1 MVKGPEDGGQM
12 ESVFLALFNIII
24 IDLVLSGDNAVVIGM
39 AVRKLPPRQKRVAVL
54 LGGGL
59 AIVLR
64 IVLTA
69 VATFLLQVPLLQL
82 IGGLV
87 LIWITYHLLAQ
98 DEGSGA
104 ASHVR
109 DDLGMADA
117 LRTII
122 IADVTM
128 STDNVLAVGAA
139 AQGDLVLL
147 LFGLTLSMIILVL
160 GGTLVSMLM
169 NKMAWVTYVGAAVL
183 VVLAGDMIASDK
195 WLLNN
200 HIITHDWWVPWL
212 FTAAIGIVV
221 AGALYWRYLRKRR
234 EAHQIEVQ

>member
-1 MVKGPEDGGQM
+1 M
-12 ESVFLALFNIII
+12 ETVFLALFNIII

-69 VATFLLQVPLLQL
+69 LATFLLQVPLLQL

-87 LIWITYHLLAQ
+87 LVWITYHLLAQ
-98 DEGSGA
+98 DDVDGA
-104 ASHVR
+104 AHRVSA
-109 DDLGMADA
+109 DMGMANA

-122 IADVTM
+122 IADITM

-147 LFGLTLSMIILVL
+147 LFGLTLSMVILVL
-160 GGTLVSMLM
+160 GGTLVSVLM
-169 NKMAWVTYVGAAVL
+169 NKLTWLTYVGAAVL
-183 VVLAGDMIASDK
+183 VLLAGDMIASDK
-195 WLLNN
+195 WLLDN
-200 HIITHDWWVPWL
+200 HIISHDWWVRWV
-212 FTAAIGIVV
+212 FTAIVGVVV
-221 AGALYWRYLRKRR
+221 AGALYWRHLRKSR
-234 EAHQIEVQ
+234 EAPQMEAQ

>member
-1 MVKGPEDGGQM
+1 M
-12 ESVFLALFNIII
+12 ETVFLALFNIII

-54 LGGGL
+54 VGGGL

-69 VATFLLQVPLLQL
+69 LATFLLQVPLLQL

-87 LIWITYHLLAQ
+87 LVWITYNLLAQ
-98 DEGSGA
+98 DEGDGA
-104 ASHVR
+104 ASHVQA
-109 DDLGMADA
+109 DMGMANA
-117 LRTII
+117 MRTII

-169 NKMAWVTYVGAAVL
+169 NKLAWLTYVGAAVL

-195 WLLNN
+195 WLVNN
-200 HIITHDWWVPWL
+200 HILTHAWWEPWIITV
-212 FTAAIGIVV
+212 AIGIVV
-221 AGALYWRYLRKRR
+221 AGALYWRRQRKSR
-234 EAHQIEVQ
+234 EAPQMEPQ

>member
-1 MVKGPEDGGQM
+1 M
-12 ESVFLALFNIII
+12 ETVFLALFNIII

-54 LGGGL
+54 AGGGL

-69 VATFLLQVPLLQL
+69 LATFLLQVPLLQL

-87 LIWITYHLLAQ
+87 LVWITYQLLAQ
-98 DEGSGA
+98 DEGDSA

-109 DDLGMADA
+109 ANMGMGDA

-169 NKMAWVTYVGAAVL
+169 NKLAWLTYVGAAVL

-200 HIITHDWWVPWL
+200 HILSHDWWVPWVS
-212 FTAAIGIVV
+212 TATIGIVI
-221 AGALYWRYLRKRR
+221 AGALYWRHQRKSR
-234 EAHQIEVQ
+234 EAPQMEPQ